1 MQSFSN
7 TTVQFMDTCPAQES
21 VSSCYF
27 LCKPRISTATLQ
39 YLLRLGGGVYIKS
52 CWKEGESVTIKSD
65 GLRFHER
72 SNQIIVFTNDKGR
85 LVTIIHSKWG
95 IRRLRMKYR

>member
-52 CWKEGESVTIKSD
+52 
-65 GLRFHER
+65 
-72 SNQIIVFTNDKGR
+72 
-85 LVTIIHSKWG
+85 
-95 IRRLRMKYR
+95 Y